1 MAEPYVFNPS
11 PTEKALLWLVRQ
23 HESSQNYTAANPLSS
38 AEGAYQD
45 ITSTWTILCNL
56 AGYSV
61 VQYPDAN
68 SAPAAV
74 QDICNLIL
82 LRLYGANSSK
92 SWEASGPYP
101 KYTEVQGML
110 AAAGVVNP

>member
-1 MAEPYVFNPS
+1 MIYVFNPS
-11 PTEKALLWLVRQ
+11 PTERALLWLIRQ

-45 ITSTWTILCNL
+45 ITSTWIVLCNL

-61 VQYPDAN
+61 MQYPTADA
-68 SAPAAV
+68 APADV
-74 QDICNLIL
+74 QDTCNLIL

-92 SWEASGPYP
+92 SWAASGPYP
-101 KYTEVQGML
+101 TYAEVQGML
-110 AAAGVVNP
+110 RAAGVVDP